1 MFFYTPEEVRRIEK
15 NETENGLS
23 SLEMIENAAAAL
35 YDRFKECFE
44 ANRKPMR
51 VLVLCG
57 KGNNGADGYA
67 FAKLLKKD
75 GIFTEILSV
84 NTGTQSRE
92 NRFFSQNA
100 AVLETKPDFSKY
112 DCIADG
118 VYGSGFTGELP
129 EEIGNL
135 FDDIRRSAVPV
146 FAIDLPSGVHGA
158 DGTVSSHAL
167 PADFTVNLTA
177 RKVGS
182 YVFPGAGLCGKVFLG
197 AELPAPPSSFK
208 DGFFAA
214 CPSFRT
220 HQQGNLRNGRCGW
233 RRKKYGRGGFSCRKS
248 GLSFRCRIGKALYA
262 GMQPE
267 HFADPFARGNALYL

>member
-92 NRFFSQNA
+92 NRFFSPGHADHKRYLRLCRLGLSIGA
-100 AVLETKPDFSKY
+100 AVCHT
-112 DCIADG
+112 
-118 VYGSGFTGELP
+118 
-129 EEIGNL
+129 
-135 FDDIRRSAVPV
+135 
-146 FAIDLPSGVHGA
+146 
-158 DGTVSSHAL
+158 
-167 PADFTVNLTA
+167 
-177 RKVGS
+177 
-182 YVFPGAGLCGKVFLG
+182 
-197 AELPAPPSSFK
+197 
-208 DGFFAA
+208 
-214 CPSFRT
+214 
-220 HQQGNLRNGRCGW
+220 LRPRHTRNR
-233 RRKKYGRGGFSCRKS
+233 
-248 GLSFRCRIGKALYA
+248 
-262 GMQPE
+262 
-267 HFADPFARGNALYL
+267 